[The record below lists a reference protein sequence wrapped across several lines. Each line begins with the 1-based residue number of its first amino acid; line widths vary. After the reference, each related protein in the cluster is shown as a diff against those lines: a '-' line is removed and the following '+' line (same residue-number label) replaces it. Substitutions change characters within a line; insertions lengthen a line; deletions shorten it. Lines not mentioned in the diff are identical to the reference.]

1 MDDDPERPDLLA
13 ASSST
18 ERTVRDASQDL
29 GRSPSPGRGGESQTI
44 SLLEEIAVV
53 SKRRVVTG
61 RLKIKTVT
69 ELHQESADLVLDR
82 QVVDVTRVPVDRL
95 IEEVPDVRTEGDT
108 TIVPV
113 VEERFV
119 VVKQLV
125 LKEELHIR
133 HRTERETVQPSI
145 TLRRQ
150 SAVVERFDAEGRI
163 IDPVTRA
170 APRPATPATDGT

>member
-1 MDDDPERPDLLA
+1 MVDDPERPGDFA
-13 ASSST
+13 ALPST
-18 ERTVRDASQDL
+18 ERAVRVVSEDV
-29 GRSPSPGRGGESQTI
+29 GRSSSPGRSEETQTI
-44 SLLEEIAVV
+44 SLLEETAVV
-53 SKRRVVTG
+53 SKRRVSTG
-61 RLKIKTVT
+61 SLRIEMRT
-69 ELHQESADLVLDR
+69 ELRHESADLVLDR